1 MRYKTNRHSS
11 RFTLLTLAGAL
22 AVSAWTPFS
31 ASAASTLSIAMTA
44 ADIPLTL
51 GQPDQGYEGNR
62 FTGITLYDSLV
73 LWDLSQGEK
82 PSELVPGLATEW
94 HVDPQDHTKWIFKL
108 RPEVKFHDGT
118 SFNADAVVWNVDK
131 VLNKQA
137 PQYAPA
143 QIGNTASRMPTL
155 LSARKID
162 DLTVELTTSEPDSI
176 LPFGLTNLFI
186 VSPSAWQKDFDA
198 VPASVTD
205 LAERSKQAWT
215 AFAFH
220 AVGTGPFKM
229 NKLVARQQLM
239 LDKNPDYWDPKRIP
253 KVDHVMLIPLPE
265 ANARTAALLSG
276 QVDWI
281 EAPAPDAM
289 AQIQSKGFK
298 IYANAQPH
306 LWPWQF
312 SFAPGSP
319 WLDKRVRQAA
329 NLCLNRSEL
338 KSYLGGYMQE
348 ATGTYE
354 KDSAW
359 YGNPDFKIRYDE
371 DAARNMMSEAGF
383 SSAKPVKVK
392 VLTSASGSGQMQP
405 LPMNEYIQQSLKNCY
420 FDVDI
425 VVMEWNTL
433 FSSWRLGAKD
443 PAAQG
448 ADAINVSA
456 AVMDPF
462 FGLMRFASEKTFPPV
477 STNWGYFTTP
487 KIEELISKARNAF
500 DPNALDAATAEL
512 HKEMVDETPF
522 LYVAHDMAPR
532 AISPA
537 VSGVVQAQS
546 WMIDLT
552 SVVKGN

>member
-1 MRYKTNRHSS
+1 MLSKTNRHSP
-11 RFTLLTLAGAL
+11 RFARLALACAL
-22 AVSAWTPFS
+22 AVGAGAPFF
-31 ASAASTLSIAMTA
+31 ASAAGTLSIAMTA

-94 HVDPQDHTKWIFKL
+94 HVEPQDHTKWVFKL
-108 RPEVKFHDGT
+108 RPGVKFHDG
-118 SFNADAVVWNVDK
+118 SPFNADAVVWNVDK

-155 LSARKID
+155 RSARKID
-162 DLTVELTTSEPDSI
+162 DMTVELTTSEPDSI
-176 LPFGLTNLFI
+176 LPFNLTNLFI
-186 VSPSAWQKDFDA
+186 VSPAAWQKDFDA
-198 VPASVTD
+198 VPASVKD
-205 LAERSKQAWT
+205 PAERAKQAWS

-229 NKLVARQQLM
+229 NKLVPRQQLM
-239 LDKNPDYWDPKRIP
+239 LDKNPDYWNPKRVP

-289 AQIQSKGFK
+289 AQIQSRGFK

-306 LWPWQF
+306 IWPWQF
-312 SFAPGSP
+312 SFVPGSP

-354 KDSAW
+354 KDSVW

-371 DAARNMMSEAGF
+371 EAARKMMSEAGF
-383 SSAKPVKVK
+383 SAAKPVKVK

-405 LPMNEYIQQSLKNCY
+405 LPMNEYIQQSLKKCY
-420 FDVDI
+420 FDVNI

-443 PAAQG
+443 PSAQG

-462 FGLMRFASEKTFPPV
+462 FGMMRFASEKTFPPV

-487 KIEELISKARNAF
+487 KIEELISKARNTF
-500 DPNALDAATAEL
+500 EPKALDAATAEL

-537 VSGVVQAQS
+537 VTGVVQAQS

-552 SVVKGN
+552 SVAKGN

>member
-1 MRYKTNRHSS
+1 
-11 RFTLLTLAGAL
+11 
-22 AVSAWTPFS
+22 
-31 ASAASTLSIAMTA
+31 MTA

-73 LWDLSQGEK
+73 EWDLSQGQK

-94 HVDPQDHTKWIFKL
+94 AVNPQDHTKWTFKL
-108 RPEVKFHDGT
+108 RPGVAFHDGT
-118 SFNADAVVWNVDK
+118 PFNADAVVWNVDK
-131 VLNKQA
+131 VLNKAA

-155 LSARKID
+155 VSAKKID
-162 DLTVELTTSEPDSI
+162 DLTVELATSEPDAV
-176 LPFGLTNLFI
+176 LPYNLTNLFI
-186 VSPSAWQKDFDA
+186 VSPTAWQKDFDA
-198 VPASVTD
+198 APAGGDAAARAKT
-205 LAERSKQAWT
+205 AWT
-215 AFAFH
+215 AFAAH

-229 NKLVARQQLM
+229 RQLVPRQQLT
-239 LDKNPDYWDPKRIP
+239 LDKNPQYWNPQRIP
-253 KVDHVMLIPLPE
+253 KVDSIMLIPLPE

-289 AQIQSKGFK
+289 DQIKSRGFK
-298 IYANAQPH
+298 IYANAEPH

-312 SFAPGSP
+312 SFLPGSP
-319 WLDKRVRQAA
+319 WQDKRVRQAA
-329 NLCLNRSEL
+329 NLCLDRSEL

-354 KDSAW
+354 KDSPW
-359 YGNPDFKIRYDE
+359 YGNPTFKIRFDA
-371 DAARNMMSEAGF
+371 DAARKLMTEAGY
-383 SSAKPVKVK
+383 SAAKPVKVK

-405 LPMNEYIQQSLKNCY
+405 LPMNEYIQQSLKSCY
-420 FDVDI
+420 FDVNI
-425 VVMEWNTL
+425 VVNEWNTL

-448 ADAINVSA
+448 ADAINVSS
-456 AVMDPF
+456 AVMDPY
-462 FGLMRFASEKTFPPV
+462 FGLMRFASNKAFPPT
-477 STNWGYFTTP
+477 STNWGYFTDP
-487 KIEELISKARNAF
+487 KIEALITKTRNAF
-500 DPNALDAATAEL
+500 DPKALDAATAEL
-512 HKEMVDETPF
+512 HQAVVDEVPF

-532 AISPA
+532 AISPK

-546 WMIDLT
+546 WLIDLT
-552 SVVKGN
+552 LVTKQP

>member
-1 MRYKTNRHSS
+1 MRYKTNRRSS

-205 LAERSKQAWT
+205 PAERSKQAWT

-289 AQIQSKGFK
+289 AQIQSRGFK

-359 YGNPDFKIRYDE
+359 YGDPDFKIRYDE
-371 DAARNMMSEAGF
+371 DAARKMMSEAGF

-500 DPNALDAATAEL
+500 DPKALDAATAEL

>member
-1 MRYKTNRHSS
+1 MSYKTNRHSP
-11 RFTLLTLAGAL
+11 RFARLTAAAAL
-22 AVSAWTPFS
+22 AACAWAPFS
-31 ASAASTLSIAMTA
+31 ASAGTLSIAMTA

-62 FTGITLYDSLV
+62 FTGITLYDALV

-118 SFNADAVVWNVDK
+118 AFNADAVVWNVDK
-131 VLNKQA
+131 VLNKEA

-155 LSARKID
+155 RSARKID

-176 LPFGLTNLFI
+176 LPFNLTNLFI
-186 VSPSAWQKDFDA
+186 VSPAAWQKDFDA
-198 VPASVTD
+198 VPAAVTD
-205 LAERSKQAWT
+205 AAERAKQAWA

-229 NKLVARQQLM
+229 NKLVPRQQLT
-239 LDKNPDYWDPKRIP
+239 LDKNPAYWDPKRIP
-253 KVDHVMLIPLPE
+253 QVDQVLLIPLPE

-289 AQIQSKGFK
+289 AQIESRGFK
-298 IYANAQPH
+298 IYANSQPH
-306 LWPWQF
+306 IWPWQL

-348 ATGTYE
+348 ASGTYE
-354 KDSAW
+354 PGSPW
-359 YGNPDFKIRYDE
+359 YGNPSFKIRYDE
-371 DAARNMMSEAGF
+371 DAARKLMSDAGF
-383 SSAKPVKVK
+383 SAGKPVKVK

-420 FDVDI
+420 FDVNI
-425 VVMEWNTL
+425 VVTEWNTL

-462 FGLMRFASEKTFPPV
+462 FGMMRFASEKTFPPV

-487 KIEELISKARNAF
+487 KIEALIEKARNTF
-500 DPNALDAATAEL
+500 EPKALDAAAAEL
-512 HKEMVDETPF
+512 HQEMVDETPF

-552 SVVKGN
+552 SVAKKN

>member
-1 MRYKTNRHSS
+1 MLCETYRHAP
-11 RFTLLTLAGAL
+11 RFSPLALAGAL
-22 AVSAWTPFS
+22 AVSAWVPFS

-62 FTGITLYDSLV
+62 FTGITLYDALV

-82 PSELVPGLATEW
+82 PSGLVPGLATEW
-94 HVDPQDHTKWIFKL
+94 HVDPQDHAKWIFKL
-108 RPEVKFHDGT
+108 RPGVKFHDGT
-118 SFNADAVVWNVDK
+118 AFNADAVVWNVDK

-155 LSARKID
+155 RSARKID

-176 LPFGLTNLFI
+176 LPFNLTNLFI
-186 VSPSAWQKDFDA
+186 VSPSAWQKDADA

-205 LAERSKQAWT
+205 PAERAKQAWA

-229 NKLVARQQLM
+229 NKLVPRQQLM
-239 LDKNPDYWDPKRIP
+239 LDKNAGYWDARRVP

-289 AQIQSKGFK
+289 AQIQSRGFK

-312 SFAPGSP
+312 SFVPGSP

-359 YGNPDFKIRYDE
+359 YGNPSFKIRYDE
-371 DAARNMMSEAGF
+371 DGARKLMSEAGF
-383 SSAKPVKVK
+383 SAAKPVKVK

-405 LPMNEYIQQSLKNCY
+405 LPMNEYIQQSLKKCY
-420 FDVDI
+420 FDVNI

-443 PAAQG
+443 PSAQG

-462 FGLMRFASEKTFPPV
+462 FGMMRFASEKTFPPV
-477 STNWGYFTTP
+477 STNWGFFTTP
-487 KIEELISKARNAF
+487 KIEALISQARNTF
-500 DPNALDAATAEL
+500 EPQALDAATAAL
-512 HKEMVDETPF
+512 HQEIVDETPF

-552 SVVKGN
+552 SVSKAN